1 MIDQD
6 NNQKRRPLSGVAAI
20 ALMAGLGGLALSSCG
35 ADKSTDAAA
44 TNTTSAAAPEKK
56 APDTVTMAAQ
66 AIEQAGI
73 ATETIR
79 PGGLGAEI
87 VAQATVSASPQGE
100 AIVTARAGG
109 AVTRLLKRLGDP
121 VRAGETL
128 AIVESRDAAQ
138 FAADRTV
145 AAAKYALAQKALVRE
160 QYLYRQKV
168 SARVDLEQAEAGAA
182 SAAAEARRASVAA
195 GAARVTADGRGVAV
209 SSPIS
214 GRVTSENVTLGAFVQ
229 PETELMRVADA
240 SKIQVE
246 AAVGPTDAQRLAP
259 GDRAIIELPDGRTVE
274 ARVRAVTPGLAN
286 DTRSATA
293 VLDVTGTLQPG
304 LAVRVRLLPSR
315 GDTSNAIVVA
325 EDAVQSLEGRDVVFV
340 RTAKGFRAQT
350 VTLGQRS
357 NGRVEIVRGLPAG
370 SQVATKNAF
379 LLKAELGKGAGE
391 EE

>member
-1 MIDQD
+1 MTQG
-6 NNQKRRPLSGVAAI
+6 KRLLGGTAAVALVAALGGFGVAR
-20 ALMAGLGGLALSSCG
+20 CT
-35 ADKSTDAAA
+35 ADKPAA
-44 TNTTSAAAPEKK
+44 TEAASGNAAAPEPEEK
-56 APDTVTMAAQ
+56 APDTVTMTAQ
-66 AIEQAGI
+66 AVEQAGI
-73 ATETIR
+73 ATETIN

-87 VAQATVSASPQGE
+87 VAQATVSAAPQGE
-100 AIVTARAGG
+100 AIVTARAAG
-109 AVTRLLKRLGDP
+109 AVTRLMKRLGDP

-138 FAADRTV
+138 IAADRSA
-145 AAAKYALAQKALVRE
+145 AAAKSTLAQKALARE
-160 QYLYRQKV
+160 SYLYRQKV
-168 SARVDLEQAEAGAA
+168 SARVELEQAQAEAA

-195 GAARVTADGRGVAV
+195 GAARITSDGRGVLV

-214 GRVTSENVTLGAFVQ
+214 GRVTSENVSLGAFVQ

-246 AAVGPTDAQRLAP
+246 ASVGPTDAQRLAP
-259 GDRAIIELPDGRTVE
+259 GDRAIIELPDGRTME

-315 GDTSNAIVVA
+315 GGTSNAIVVP
-325 EDAVQSLEGRDVVFV
+325 EDAVQTLEGRDIVFV

-350 VTLGQRS
+350 ITIGQRS
-357 NGRVEIVRGLPAG
+357 NGRVEILKGLAAG

>member
-1 MIDQD
+1 MMD
-6 NNQKRRPLSGVAAI
+6 KRLLGGGAAVAIVAA
-20 ALMAGLGGLALSSCG
+20 LGGYGIARWTG
-35 ADKSTDAAA
+35 NEPAA
-44 TNTTSAAAPEKK
+44 TEAASGNAAAPEKEEK
-56 APDTVTMAAQ
+56 APDTVAMTPQ
-66 AIEQAGI
+66 AVQQAGI
-73 ATETIR
+73 ATETIN

-100 AIVTARAGG
+100 AIVTARAAG

-128 AIVESRDAAQ
+128 AVVESRDAAQ
-138 FAADRTV
+138 FAADRTA
-145 AAAKYALAQKALVRE
+145 AAAKSTLAQKALARE
-160 QYLYRQKV
+160 QYLFRQKV
-168 SARVDLEQAEAGAA
+168 SARVELEQAEAEAA

-195 GAARVTADGRGVAV
+195 GAARVTSDGRGVLV

-214 GRVTSENVTLGAFVQ
+214 GRVTSENVSLGAFVQ

-240 SKIQVE
+240 SKIQIE
-246 AAVGPTDAQRLAP
+246 ASVGPTDAQRLSP

-274 ARVRAVTPGLAN
+274 AKVRAVTPGLAN

-293 VLDVTGTLQPG
+293 VLDVPGTLQPG

-315 GDTSNAIVVA
+315 GGTSNAIVVP
-325 EDAVQSLEGRDVVFV
+325 EDAVQTLEGRDIVFV
-340 RTAKGFRAQT
+340 RTAQGFRAQN
-350 VTLGQRS
+350 VTIGQRS
-357 NGRVEIVRGLPAG
+357 SGRVEILKGLVGG

>member
-1 MIDQD
+1 MIND
-6 NNQKRRPLSGVAAI
+6 KRLIGGGAAVAIVAA
-20 ALMAGLGGLALSSCG
+20 LGGFGIARWT
-35 ADKSTDAAA
+35 ANEPAA
-44 TNTTSAAAPEKK
+44 TEVASGNDAVPTEAEK
-56 APDTVTMAAQ
+56 APDSVTMTAQ
-66 AIEQAGI
+66 AVQQANI
-73 ATETIR
+73 ATETIN

-109 AVTRLLKRLGDP
+109 AVTQLMKRLGDP

-128 AIVESRDAAQ
+128 AVVESRDAAQ
-138 FAADRTV
+138 FAADRTA
-145 AAAKYALAQKALVRE
+145 AAAKSTLAQKALARE
-160 QYLYRQKV
+160 QYLFRQKV
-168 SARVDLEQAEAGAA
+168 SARVDLEQAEAEAA

-195 GAARVTADGRGVAV
+195 GAARVTSDGRGVLV

-214 GRVTSENVTLGAFVQ
+214 GRVTSENVSLGAFVQ

-240 SKIQVE
+240 SKIQIE
-246 AAVGPTDAQRLAP
+246 AAVGPTDAQRLSP

-274 ARVRAVTPGLAN
+274 GRVRAVTPGLAN

-293 VLDVTGTLQPG
+293 VLDVPGSFQPG

-315 GDTSNAIVVA
+315 SGTSSNAIVVP
-325 EDAVQSLEGRDVVFV
+325 EDAVQTLEGRDIVFV
-340 RTAKGFRAQT
+340 RTAQGFKAQT
-350 VTLGQRS
+350 ITIGQRS
-357 NGRVEIVRGLPAG
+357 NGRVEILKGLAAG

>member
-1 MIDQD
+1 MM
-6 NNQKRRPLSGVAAI
+6 NEKRLVGGAAAVAIVAA
-20 ALMAGLGGLALSSCG
+20 LGGFGIARWTASEP
-35 ADKSTDAAA
+35 AA
-44 TNTTSAAAPEKK
+44 TEAASGNTAAPKEEKK
-56 APDTVTMAAQ
+56 NPDTVAMTAQ
-66 AIEQAGI
+66 AVQQAGI
-73 ATETIR
+73 AVETIN
-79 PGGLGAEI
+79 PSGLGAEI

-109 AVTRLLKRLGDP
+109 AVTRLMKRLGDP

-128 AIVESRDAAQ
+128 AVVESRDAAQ
-138 FAADRTV
+138 FAADRTA
-145 AAAKYALAQKALVRE
+145 AAAKSTLAQKALARE
-160 QYLYRQKV
+160 QYLFRQKV
-168 SARVDLEQAEAGAA
+168 SARVELEQAEAEAA
-182 SAAAEARRASVAA
+182 SAVAEARRASVAA
-195 GAARVTADGRGVAV
+195 GAARVTSDGRGVLV

-214 GRVTSENVTLGAFVQ
+214 GRVTSENVSLGAFVQ

-246 AAVGPTDAQRLAP
+246 AAVGPTDAQRLSP

-293 VLDVTGTLQPG
+293 VLDVTGSLQPG
-304 LAVRVRLLPSR
+304 LAVRVRLLPS
-315 GDTSNAIVVA
+315 GGGTTSNAIVVP
-325 EDAVQSLEGRDVVFV
+325 EDAVQTLEGRDIVFV
-340 RTAKGFRAQT
+340 RTARGFKAQT
-350 VTLGQRS
+350 ITIGQRS
-357 NGRVEIVRGLPAG
+357 NGRVEILKGLAAG

>member
-1 MIDQD
+1 MITKD
-6 NNQKRRPLSGVAAI
+6 KRL
-20 ALMAGLGGLALSSCG
+20 LGGGAAVAIIAALG
-35 ADKSTDAAA
+35 GFGIARWTANDPAA
-44 TNTTSAAAPEKK
+44 TEAASGNAAAPAEEEK
-56 APDTVTMAAQ
+56 APDTVAMTPQ
-66 AIEQAGI
+66 AIQHAGI
-73 ATETIR
+73 ATETIN

-128 AIVESRDAAQ
+128 AVVESRDAAQ
-138 FAADRTV
+138 FAADRTA
-145 AAAKYALAQKALVRE
+145 AAAKSTLAQKALARE
-160 QYLYRQKV
+160 QYLFRQKV
-168 SARVDLEQAEAGAA
+168 SARVELEQAEAEAQ

-195 GAARVTADGRGVAV
+195 GAARVTSDGRGVLV

-214 GRVTSENVTLGAFVQ
+214 GRVTSENVSLGAFVQ

-240 SKIQVE
+240 SKIQIE
-246 AAVGPTDAQRLAP
+246 AAVGPTDAQRLSP

-274 ARVRAVTPGLAN
+274 GRVRAVTPGLAN

-293 VLDVTGTLQPG
+293 VLDVSGSLQPG

-315 GDTSNAIVVA
+315 GGTSSNAIVVP
-325 EDAVQSLEGRDVVFV
+325 EDAVQTLEGRDIVFV
-340 RTAKGFRAQT
+340 RTAQGFKAQSIT
-350 VTLGQRS
+350 IGQRS
-357 NGRVEIVRGLPAG
+357 NGRVEILKGLAAG

>member
-1 MIDQD
+1 MKD
-6 NNQKRRPLSGVAAI
+6 KRLLGGGAAVAIVAA
-20 ALMAGLGGLALSSCG
+20 LGGFGIARWT
-35 ADKSTDAAA
+35 ANEPAA
-44 TNTTSAAAPEKK
+44 TEVASGNAASPAEEEKT
-56 APDTVTMAAQ
+56 PDTVAMTAQ
-66 AIEQAGI
+66 SVQQAGI
-73 ATETIR
+73 ATETIN

-100 AIVTARAGG
+100 AIVTARAAG
-109 AVTRLLKRLGDP
+109 AVTRLMKRLGDP

-138 FAADRTV
+138 FAADRTA
-145 AAAKYALAQKALVRE
+145 AAAKSTLAQKALARE
-160 QYLYRQKV
+160 QYLFRQKV
-168 SARVDLEQAEAGAA
+168 SARVELEQAEAEAA

-195 GAARVTADGRGVAV
+195 GAARVTPDGRGVLV

-214 GRVTSENVTLGAFVQ
+214 GRVTSENVSLGAFVQ

-240 SKIQVE
+240 SKIQIE
-246 AAVGPTDAQRLAP
+246 AAVGPTDAQRLTS

-274 ARVRAVTPGLAN
+274 GRVRAVTPGLAN

-293 VLDVTGTLQPG
+293 VLDVSGSLQPG

-315 GDTSNAIVVA
+315 GGTSSNAIVVP
-325 EDAVQSLEGRDVVFV
+325 EDAVQTLEGRDIVFV
-340 RTAKGFRAQT
+340 RTAQGFKAQT
-350 VTLGQRS
+350 VTIGQRS
-357 NGRVEIVRGLPAG
+357 NGRVEILKGLAAG

>member
-1 MIDQD
+1 MMKD
-6 NNQKRRPLSGVAAI
+6 KRLLGGGAAVAIVAA
-20 ALMAGLGGLALSSCG
+20 LGGFGIARWT
-35 ADKSTDAAA
+35 ANEPAA
-44 TNTTSAAAPEKK
+44 TEVASGNAASPAEEEKT
-56 APDTVTMAAQ
+56 PDTVAMTAQ
-66 AIEQAGI
+66 SVQQAGI
-73 ATETIR
+73 ATETIN

-100 AIVTARAGG
+100 AIVTARAAG
-109 AVTRLLKRLGDP
+109 AVTRLMKRLGDP

-138 FAADRTV
+138 FAADRTA
-145 AAAKYALAQKALVRE
+145 AAAKSTLAQKALARE
-160 QYLYRQKV
+160 QYLFRQKV
-168 SARVDLEQAEAGAA
+168 SARVELEQAEAEAA

-195 GAARVTADGRGVAV
+195 GAARVTPDGRGVLV

-214 GRVTSENVTLGAFVQ
+214 GRVTSENVSLGAFVQ

-240 SKIQVE
+240 SKIQIE
-246 AAVGPTDAQRLAP
+246 AAVGPTDAQRLTS

-274 ARVRAVTPGLAN
+274 GRVRAVTPGLAN

-293 VLDVTGTLQPG
+293 VLDVSGSLQPG

-315 GDTSNAIVVA
+315 GGTSSNAIVVP
-325 EDAVQSLEGRDVVFV
+325 EDAVQTLEGRDIVFV
-340 RTAKGFRAQT
+340 RTAQGFKAQT
-350 VTLGQRS
+350 VTIGQRS
-357 NGRVEIVRGLPAG
+357 NGRVEILKGLAAG

>member
-1 MIDQD
+1 MM
-6 NNQKRRPLSGVAAI
+6 NEKRLVGGAAAVAIVAA
-20 ALMAGLGGLALSSCG
+20 LGGFGIARWTASEP
-35 ADKSTDAAA
+35 AA
-44 TNTTSAAAPEKK
+44 TEAASGNTAAPKEEKK
-56 APDTVTMAAQ
+56 NPDTVAMTAQ
-66 AIEQAGI
+66 AVQQAGI
-73 ATETIR
+73 AVETIN
-79 PGGLGAEI
+79 PSGLGAEI

-109 AVTRLLKRLGDP
+109 AVTRLMKRLGDP

-128 AIVESRDAAQ
+128 AVVESRDAAQ
-138 FAADRTV
+138 FAADRTA
-145 AAAKYALAQKALVRE
+145 AAAKSTLAQKALARE
-160 QYLYRQKV
+160 QYLFRQKV
-168 SARVDLEQAEAGAA
+168 SARVELEQAEAEAA
-182 SAAAEARRASVAA
+182 SAVAEARRASVAA
-195 GAARVTADGRGVAV
+195 GAARVTSDGRGVLV

-214 GRVTSENVTLGAFVQ
+214 GRVTSENVSLGAFVQ

-246 AAVGPTDAQRLAP
+246 AAVGPTDAQRLSP

-293 VLDVTGTLQPG
+293 VLDVTGSLQPG
-304 LAVRVRLLPSR
+304 LAVRVRLLPS
-315 GDTSNAIVVA
+315 GGGTTSNAIVVP
-325 EDAVQSLEGRDVVFV
+325 EDAVQTLEGRDIVFV
-340 RTAKGFRAQT
+340 RTAQGFKAQSIT
-350 VTLGQRS
+350 IGQRS
-357 NGRVEIVRGLPAG
+357 NGRVEILKGLAAG

>member
-1 MIDQD
+1 MMND
-6 NNQKRRPLSGVAAI
+6 KRFLGGAAAVAIVAA
-20 ALMAGLGGLALSSCG
+20 LGGFGIARWTASEP
-35 ADKSTDAAA
+35 AA
-44 TNTTSAAAPEKK
+44 TEAASGNTAAPKEEKK
-56 APDTVTMAAQ
+56 NPDTVAMTAQ
-66 AIEQAGI
+66 AVQQAGI
-73 ATETIR
+73 AVETIN
-79 PGGLGAEI
+79 PSGLGAEI

-109 AVTRLLKRLGDP
+109 AVTRLMKRLGDP

-128 AIVESRDAAQ
+128 AVVESRDAAQ
-138 FAADRTV
+138 FAADRTA
-145 AAAKYALAQKALVRE
+145 AAAKMTLAQKALARE
-160 QYLYRQKV
+160 QYLFRQKV
-168 SARVDLEQAEAGAA
+168 SARVELEQAEAEAA
-182 SAAAEARRASVAA
+182 SAVAEARRASVAA
-195 GAARVTADGRGVAV
+195 GAARVTSDGRGVLV

-214 GRVTSENVTLGAFVQ
+214 GRVTSENVSLGAFVQ

-246 AAVGPTDAQRLAP
+246 AAVGPTDAQRLSP

-293 VLDVTGTLQPG
+293 VLDVTGSLQPG
-304 LAVRVRLLPSR
+304 LAVRVRLLPS
-315 GDTSNAIVVA
+315 GGGTTSNAIVVP
-325 EDAVQSLEGRDVVFV
+325 EDAVQTLEGRDIVFV
-340 RTAKGFRAQT
+340 RTAQGFKAQSIT
-350 VTLGQRS
+350 IGQRS
-357 NGRVEIVRGLPAG
+357 NGRVEILKGLAAG

>member
-1 MIDQD
+1 MMND
-6 NNQKRRPLSGVAAI
+6 KRFLGGAAAVAIVAA
-20 ALMAGLGGLALSSCG
+20 LGGFGIARWTASEP
-35 ADKSTDAAA
+35 AA
-44 TNTTSAAAPEKK
+44 TEAASGNTAAPKEEKK
-56 APDTVTMAAQ
+56 NPDTVAMTAQ
-66 AIEQAGI
+66 AVQQAGI
-73 ATETIR
+73 AVETIN
-79 PGGLGAEI
+79 PSGLGAEI

-109 AVTRLLKRLGDP
+109 AVTRLMKRLGDP

-128 AIVESRDAAQ
+128 AVVESRDAAQ
-138 FAADRTV
+138 FAADRTA
-145 AAAKYALAQKALVRE
+145 AAAKSTLAQKALARE
-160 QYLYRQKV
+160 QYLFRQKV
-168 SARVDLEQAEAGAA
+168 SARVELEQAEAEAA
-182 SAAAEARRASVAA
+182 SAVAEARRASVAA
-195 GAARVTADGRGVAV
+195 GAARVTSDGRGVLV

-214 GRVTSENVTLGAFVQ
+214 GRVTSENVSLGAFVQ

-246 AAVGPTDAQRLAP
+246 AAVGPTDAQRLSP

-293 VLDVTGTLQPG
+293 VLDVTGSLQPG
-304 LAVRVRLLPSR
+304 LAVRVRLLPS
-315 GDTSNAIVVA
+315 GGGTTSNAIVVP
-325 EDAVQSLEGRDVVFV
+325 EDAVQTLEGRDIVFV
-340 RTAKGFRAQT
+340 RTARGFKAQT
-350 VTLGQRS
+350 ITIGQRS
-357 NGRVEIVRGLPAG
+357 NGRVEILKGLAAG

>member
-1 MIDQD
+1 MMMD
-6 NNQKRRPLSGVAAI
+6 KRLLGGGGVAVAVV
-20 ALMAGLGGLALSSCG
+20 AALGGFGIARWTG
-35 ADKSTDAAA
+35 NQPAA
-44 TNTTSAAAPEKK
+44 TEVASGNAAAPAEEQK
-56 APDTVTMAAQ
+56 APDTVPMTAQ
-66 AIEQAGI
+66 AVQQAGI
-73 ATETIR
+73 ATETIN

-128 AIVESRDAAQ
+128 AVVESRDAAQ
-138 FAADRTV
+138 FAADRTA
-145 AAAKYALAQKALVRE
+145 AAAKSTLAQKSLARE
-160 QYLYRQKV
+160 QYLFRQKV
-168 SARVDLEQAEAGAA
+168 SARVELEQAQAEAA

-195 GAARVTADGRGVAV
+195 GTARITSDGRGVLV

-240 SKIQVE
+240 SKIQIE
-246 AAVGPTDAQRLAP
+246 SAVGPADAQRLSP
-259 GDRAIIELPDGRTVE
+259 GDRAIVELPDGRTVN

-315 GDTSNAIVVA
+315 GGTSNAIVVP
-325 EDAVQSLEGRDVVFV
+325 EDAVQTLEGRDIVFV
-340 RTAKGFRAQT
+340 RTAKGFRAQN
-350 VTLGQRS
+350 VTIGQRS
-357 NGRVEIVRGLPAG
+357 NGRVEILKGLAGG

>member
-1 MIDQD
+1 MMND
-6 NNQKRRPLSGVAAI
+6 KRLLGGAAAVAIVAA
-20 ALMAGLGGLALSSCG
+20 LGGFGIARWTASDPV
-35 ADKSTDAAA
+35 ATEAASG
-44 TNTTSAAAPEKK
+44 NAAAPADEEK
-56 APDTVTMAAQ
+56 APDTVAMTAQ
-66 AIEQAGI
+66 AVQQAGI
-73 ATETIR
+73 ATEKIN

-109 AVTRLLKRLGDP
+109 AVTRLMKRLGDP

-138 FAADRTV
+138 FAADRTA
-145 AAAKYALAQKALVRE
+145 AAAKSTLAQKALARE

-168 SARVDLEQAEAGAA
+168 SARVELEQAEAEAA

-195 GAARVTADGRGVAV
+195 GAARVTPDGRGVLV

-214 GRVTSENVTLGAFVQ
+214 GRVTSENVSLGAFVQ

-240 SKIQVE
+240 SKIQIE
-246 AAVGPTDAQRLAP
+246 ASVGPTDAQRLSP

-274 ARVRAVTPGLAN
+274 AKVRAVTPGLAN

-293 VLDVTGTLQPG
+293 VLDVPGSLQPG

-315 GDTSNAIVVA
+315 GGTSNAIVVP
-325 EDAVQSLEGRDVVFV
+325 EDAVQTLEGRDIVFV
-340 RTAKGFRAQT
+340 RTAQGFRAQT
-350 VTLGQRS
+350 VTIGQRS
-357 NGRVEIVRGLPAG
+357 NGRVEILKGLAAG